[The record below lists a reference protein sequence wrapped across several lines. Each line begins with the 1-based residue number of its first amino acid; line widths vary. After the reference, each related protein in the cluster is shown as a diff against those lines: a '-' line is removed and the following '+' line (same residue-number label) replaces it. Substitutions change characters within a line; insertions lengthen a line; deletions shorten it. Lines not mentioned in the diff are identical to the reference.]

1 MSSQTPQKAPS
12 TEVIRITPGSPPRVH
27 PETACIS
34 REQEV
39 EWECAADFEVEF
51 EKGRT
56 PFVAGRFNRRNH
68 RSGKPTPRAQRN
80 TPYKYSVSTGGKAL
94 DPEIIIV

>member
-1 MSSQTPQKAPS
+1 MSSQTPQKAP
-12 TEVIRITPGSPPRVH
+12 TAEVIHITPGSPPRVH
-27 PETACIS
+27 PETVRIS

-39 EWECAADFEVEF
+39 EWQCAADFEVEF

-56 PFVAGRFNRRNH
+56 PFAAARFNRRNN
-68 RSGKPTPRAQRN
+68 RSGKPAPGAQRN

-94 DPEIIIV
+94 DPEIIIY